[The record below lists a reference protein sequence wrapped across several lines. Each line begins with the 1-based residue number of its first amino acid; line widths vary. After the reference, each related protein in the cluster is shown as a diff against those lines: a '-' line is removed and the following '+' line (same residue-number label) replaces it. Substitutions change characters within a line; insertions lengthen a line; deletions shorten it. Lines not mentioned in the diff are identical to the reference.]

1 MKLRKGEN
9 GRQNW
14 SKQICWFVLPM
25 ELVKLFLLLP
35 KFRPILHVPPNWMV
49 FIYRRTDSQEPCK
62 SLIIEYVQQTLFH
75 LTFSLWWLWNTTCG
89 LSTVINVFLFSLHKS
104 LPVFKS
110 QVVAEVF
117 GYRDES
123 FSYFIN
129 SHVVSLLL
137 FLSDNFY

>member
-9 GRQNW
+9 GRRNW
-14 SKQICWFVLPM
+14 NKQICWFVLSM
-25 ELVKLFLLLP
+25 ELVKLLP
-35 KFRPILHVPPNWMV
+35 KFRPILHVPPNCMV
-49 FIYRRTDSQEPCK
+49 FIYRRTDCQEPCK

-110 QVVAEVF
+110 QVF
-117 GYRDES
+117 GCRDES

-129 SHVVSLLL
+129 CHVVSLLL